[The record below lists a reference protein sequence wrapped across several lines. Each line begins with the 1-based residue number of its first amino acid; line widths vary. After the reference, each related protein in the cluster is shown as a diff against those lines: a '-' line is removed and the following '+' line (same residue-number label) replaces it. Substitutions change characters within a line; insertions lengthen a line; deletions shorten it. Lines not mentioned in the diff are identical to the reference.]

1 MRDAYGKTR
10 LFVQAEG
17 WDQEALAALE
27 GVESVSKLTTGE
39 YKLIL
44 EDENI
49 GPELFKTIS
58 KGEYIQSF
66 SQQPPTLDEIFKMEA
81 GGRHEK

>member
-1 MRDAYGKTR
+1 M
-10 LFVQAEG
+10 FVQADG
-17 WDQEALAALE
+17 WDENTLSALE
-27 GVESVSKLTTGE
+27 GVESVSQLTTGE

-49 GPELFKTIS
+49 GPDLFNTIS